1 MFIVSVSILLFGL
14 AMVLGTLFIELSPI
28 TRMMLTM
35 LGACLAS
42 MSIPLMA
49 ISRWYHKASA
59 EEAIVRT
66 GSGGIKVIVDGG
78 ILVLPTLHKLIRV
91 PLSVRKLVFDL
102 TGTDGLVTKDKSQFD
117 VHSEFYVRVGATPE
131 QVLNASRLFG
141 EQSAV
146 DNVFEDMMR
155 TKLVNVMRSVAAK
168 YDQAELNSDGEVF
181 SSSVNELVSKNIEQD
196 GLILETAA
204 ISKTPIIGI

>member
-1 MFIVSVSILLFGL
+1 
-14 AMVLGTLFIELSPI
+14 
-28 TRMMLTM
+28 
-35 LGACLAS
+35 
-42 MSIPLMA
+42 MSLN
-49 ISRWYHKASA
+49 
-59 EEAIVRT
+59 
-66 GSGGIKVIVDGG
+66 
-78 ILVLPTLHKLIRV
+78 
-91 PLSVRKLVFDL
+91 VRKLVIDL
-102 TGTDGLVTKDKSQFD
+102 AGTDGLVTKDKSQFD

-168 YDQAELNSDGEVF
+168 YNLAELNSDGEVF

-196 GLILETAA
+196 GLILETVA